1 MGLQGDVADTDR
13 RRPSIPAK
21 ESSIF
26 YRLIVSSIIH
36 DRKLIPGKFTK
47 KLGNELPAIATL
59 TTPNGCV
66 WQVGLKEI
74 DGKVWFTN
82 GWHEFVERQS
92 IHVGYLLI
100 FTYEGNLS
108 FRVNIYNMA
117 TAEIKYQGNALT
129 SNEGPNCNSRC
140 PVFYRGEAEN
150 NDLVDIFDSISHPP
164 WQTLASRENKV
175 LDGTL
180 DDRKASK
187 SYDPRLLQNLEK
199 APVAY
204 AQYAGYSFNG
214 TEITNSK
221 YKSHVGNSHLDI
233 ARSAARS
240 TRDIGIQCTSS
251 ELMKFEYEFRL
262 HSLNQRPDLTR
273 KRKRGVGPHEHE
285 SSAAHGS
292 EVQSPRSE
300 TSCRGFFRRSRVV
313 TPEEKEKVLSE
324 SKMFQSEN
332 PFCRVILRRSYVYKG
347 IGLHMPASFAEKY
360 LSGIQGFIT
369 LQVSN
374 GEKWPVRCM
383 WRDGSAKLSKGWP
396 EFVLENRLE
405 EGDVCIFE
413 LIRVEEIVLNVTIFR
428 AVEDGGPVNQL
439 PMEHLG
445 RTGQLTFD

>member
-1 MGLQGDVADTDR
+1 MPQ
-13 RRPSIPAK
+13 K
-21 ESSIF
+21 
-26 YRLIVSSIIH
+26 
-36 DRKLIPGKFTK
+36 IPGKFTK

-66 WQVGLKEI
+66 WQVGLKKI

-100 FTYEGNLS
+100 FTYDGNLS

-175 LDGTL
+175 LDGTV

-221 YKSHVGNSHLDI
+221 YKSHVGNSYVDI

-273 KRKRGVGPHEHE
+273 KRKRGVGPHERE

-300 TSCRGFFRRSRVV
+300 NKLQRFFTFRIFV
-313 TPEEKEKVLSE
+313 PA
-324 SKMFQSEN
+324 Q
-332 PFCRVILRRSYVYKG
+332 
-347 IGLHMPASFAEKY
+347 HMPASFAEKY

-396 EFVLENRLE
+396 EFVSENRLE

-428 AVEDGGPVNQL
+428 AVEDGGPVNNFL
-439 PMEHLG
+439 WNISDELAN
-445 RTGQLTFD
+445 